1 MPAPK
6 KFEFDRFSRNYIN
19 TRLCDAAL
27 PVSPTGGTITE
38 IAWMLRLGKPCCFY
52 GSTVDF
58 AEVERS
64 LQKFPVQGPSSI
76 SYRDRTFRLFWATQG
91 FCSGGSFGIYTS
103 CGPCTERTTTRA
115 R

>member
-52 GSTVDF
+52 GSTAEF
-58 AEVERS
+58 AEIERS
-64 LQKFPVQGPSSI
+64 LQKFPVQGPLQHLLPGQ
-76 SYRDRTFRLFWATQG
+76 DFQAFLG
-91 FCSGGSFGIYTS
+91 
-103 CGPCTERTTTRA
+103 
-115 R
+115 